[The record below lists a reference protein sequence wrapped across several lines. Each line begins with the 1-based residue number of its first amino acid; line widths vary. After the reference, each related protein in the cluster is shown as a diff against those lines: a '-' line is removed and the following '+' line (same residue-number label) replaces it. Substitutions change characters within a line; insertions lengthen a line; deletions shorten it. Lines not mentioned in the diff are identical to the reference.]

1 MRRGLAVVTG
11 ASGFVGRALTARLAD
26 EGLDVRAVTRGG
38 AALQPHVQVVHADVR
53 DADGLTAAFRDAE
66 VVFHLAAHTHDL
78 KSTDDSA
85 QQRAITYG
93 GTIAALRAAEACE
106 VSHFVLASSLA
117 VFGPVGNEAVAEDHP
132 CRPHTPYGQ
141 AKLDA
146 EDAVRS
152 FAQRT
157 GRYAASIRPAMI
169 YGAGCPG
176 NLPRM
181 IRAIMAR
188 RFPPIPEFGNRRS
201 LVSVDDVV
209 DALVRAWRSDIR
221 DGREFIVTDGQAY
234 STRQLYD
241 AVQTALGRPT
251 SGLTV
256 PAWVFAAGAR
266 LGDILGAVAG
276 RRMPFDSG
284 ALERLSGSAFFTSSR
299 AREELGFVPTR
310 TLVDDLPAMI
320 QHLSA
325 T

>member
-1 MRRGLAVVTG
+1 VEVA
-11 ASGFVGRALTARLAD
+11 RAD
-26 EGLDVRAVTRGG
+26 I
-38 AALQPHVQVVHADVR
+38 R
-53 DADGLTAAFRDAE
+53 DADALTTAFRDAD

-78 KSTDDSA
+78 KSTDDSP
-85 QQRAITYG
+85 QQHAITLG
-93 GTIAALRAAEACE
+93 GTIAALRAAEACD
-106 VSHFVLASSLA
+106 VSHFIFASSLA
-117 VFGPVGNEAVAEDHP
+117 VFGDVGIEAVSEGHP

-141 AKLDA
+141 AKLEA
-146 EDAVRS
+146 EEAVRS
-152 FAQRT
+152 FAKRT
-157 GRYAASIRPAMI
+157 GRFAASIRPAMI

-201 LVSVDDVV
+201 MVFVDDVV
-209 DALVRAWRSDIR
+209 AALVRAWRSDVR
-221 DGREFIVTDGQAY
+221 NGREFIITDGQAY

-251 SGLTV
+251 SRMTV
-256 PAWVFAAGAR
+256 PAWLFGAGAR
-266 LGDILGAVAG
+266 VGDMLGALAG

-299 AREELGFVPTR
+299 AREELRFVPSR
-310 TLVDDLPAMI
+310 TLADALPAMI

-325 T
+325 P